1 MAAPA
6 LGPARGCGAGL
17 ILVLLLSLFL
27 LLGWAARGEEAG
39 PEAGAPS
46 LAGSCG
52 CGNPQRPG
60 AQGSSA
66 AAHRYSREANAP
78 GSVPGGRPSPP
89 TKVLSRFPDD
99 GWGSPGSSTGL
110 EWVNQVVGGGQVK
123 IKSHRQDAH
132 WSIWFDEKF
141 LRPPKQ
147 LGLGVLRNSEH

>member
-1 MAAPA
+1 MTYRVTWLA
-6 LGPARGCGAGL
+6 GQHGCARARASSRMRRRAHSRP
-17 ILVLLLSLFL
+17 LVVAVL
-27 LLGWAARGEEAG
+27 AARLGGGVEEAG

-99 GWGSPGSSTGL
+99 GWGSP
-110 EWVNQVVGGGQVK
+110 VVDGQV
-123 IKSHRQDAH
+123 
-132 WSIWFDEKF
+132 
-141 LRPPKQ
+141 PPQ
-147 LGLGVLRNSEH
+147 GWDG